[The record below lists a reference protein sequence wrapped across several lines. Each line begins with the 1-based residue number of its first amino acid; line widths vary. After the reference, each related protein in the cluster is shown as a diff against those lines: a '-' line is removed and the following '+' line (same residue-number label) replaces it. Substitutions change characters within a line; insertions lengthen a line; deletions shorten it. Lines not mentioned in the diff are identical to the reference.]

1 MENTTGCGALHSCP
15 NQFCSSGVAA
25 SPDTPWVPRQMP
37 SVEAKYKT
45 LVWSYEW
52 PNTDEQQTQQTQQQ
66 HETALAQAARFV
78 VELGCV
84 HTVLG
89 VSCDV

>member
-1 MENTTGCGALHSCP
+1 M
-15 NQFCSSGVAA
+15 AA
-25 SPDTPWVPRQMP
+25 SPDAPWVSGQKP

-52 PNTDEQQTQQTQQQ
+52 PNTDEQQTHQSH
-66 HETALAQAARFV
+66 HETAMAEAARFV